1 MLSGTE
7 FIKQSLNLHLF
18 FGRIMKEHSFFLE
31 VSFTPRDPN
40 YTRQADAFRMEFDG
54 LLSEAVSLAN
64 GTVSNDVLRSGEVIT
79 PYTLN
84 AEKATSFYTGI
95 QIPTSLTQREA
106 NLAGDGL
113 SEGNPMIERRVHA
126 LNQRVILA
134 TTQLIG
140 FKSDILTNVLNCR
153 MFTFNY
159 PLLITHIIREAEL
172 YVKQLRR
179 LQNREAVNW
188 EKEALDLEFF
198 WNRQMAEHAKFIRG
212 LLGPTENDLFE
223 LANRF
228 GMEFD
233 LLTEEA
239 KAAIDAAA
247 PSTYITDDSL
257 RATEELRSFKEQGTK
272 GLLSCEIRSIIVP
285 LLGDHVLREANHYL
299 RLLRMFKGAEGS

>member
-1 MLSGTE
+1 
-7 FIKQSLNLHLF
+7 
-18 FGRIMKEHSFFLE
+18 
-31 VSFTPRDPN
+31 
-40 YTRQADAFRMEFDG
+40 
-54 LLSEAVSLAN
+54 
-64 GTVSNDVLRSGEVIT
+64 
-79 PYTLN
+79 
-84 AEKATSFYTGI
+84 
-95 QIPTSLTQREA
+95 
-106 NLAGDGL
+106 
-113 SEGNPMIERRVHA
+113 
-126 LNQRVILA
+126 
-134 TTQLIG
+134 
-140 FKSDILTNVLNCR
+140 
-153 MFTFNY
+153 
-159 PLLITHIIREAEL
+159 
-172 YVKQLRR
+172 
-179 LQNREAVNW
+179 
-188 EKEALDLEFF
+188 LDLEFF

-212 LLGPTENDLFE
+212 LLDPTENDLFE